1 MTTTTTKIRIEILVD
16 APLVRRIT
24 EAAESV
30 GVTGYTLM
38 RTIAGSGRGGR
49 WIEDQLTGA
58 QTKVVFVTVTGPRRA
73 DALIEALKPVLD
85 SHGLMLTRSEVEV
98 VRGDRF

>member
-1 MTTTTTKIRIEILVD
+1 MTTTTSKIKIEILVD

-24 EAAESV
+24 EIAEEA
-30 GVTGYTLM
+30 GVTGYTLL
-38 RTIAGSGRGGR
+38 RTIAGSGHGGR
-49 WIEDQLTGA
+49 WSEDQITGT

-85 SHGLMLTRSEVEV
+85 SHGLMLMKSVVEV